1 MSAQSSFFL
10 VMINVVSNYII
21 AFSNNGRFTTDL
33 AFLWS
38 VAVILM
44 ALNVERSVRSL
55 MF

>member
-10 VMINVVSNYII
+10 VTINVAANYIV
-21 AFSNNGRFTTDL
+21 ALSNNGRFTIDL
-33 AFLWS
+33 AFLWP
-38 VAVILM
+38 VAVYL